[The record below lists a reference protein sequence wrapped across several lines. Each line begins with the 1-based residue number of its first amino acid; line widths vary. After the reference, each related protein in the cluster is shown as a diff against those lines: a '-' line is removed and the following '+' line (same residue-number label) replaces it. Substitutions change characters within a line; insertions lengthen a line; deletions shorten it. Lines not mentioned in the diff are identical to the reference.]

1 MKKLLVIVNDG
12 VPYELY
18 LLSLD
23 FFVYSNTCYFDI
35 FICLT
40 NPYTILWGSYVIT
53 EEGCFFNME
62 QSVVVI

>member
-12 VPYELY
+12 LPNEFY

-23 FFVYSNTCYFDI
+23 FFVCSNTSYFDI

-40 NPYTILWGSYVIT
+40 NLYTMLWGSYVIT